1 MLVQIPVV
9 IAFDSH
15 HAATIQSRSAG
26 YKVFTLRYDTNPD
39 IARAAEYCDHYPPR
53 DNAIFRADA
62 DGIFF
67 DLFTAS
73 ADKTI
78 TKRATD
84 DPETYSVTE
93 GAR

>member
-1 MLVQIPVV
+1 MRVQIPVV
-9 IAFDSH
+9 IAFDCH
-15 HAATIQSRSAG
+15 HAASVQSRSAG

-39 IARAAEYCDHYPPR
+39 IQRDAEYCDHYPPR
-53 DNAIFRADA
+53 ANAVFRPDS

-73 ADKTI
+73 ADKVI

-84 DPETYSVTE
+84 DSETYAVTE
-93 GAR
+93 RA